1 MLWKLGLDGAKP
13 WMIGQA
19 TGTLAQPIMDSP
31 NEEVPIGGSEDI
43 IQQMAT
49 ASEPQAAGD
58 GPWDR
63 AADAGSLHVSALV
76 CVAPQAEAFQAWK
89 F

>member
-43 IQQMAT
+43 IQLM
-49 ASEPQAAGD
+49 AAGD
-58 GPWDR
+58 GPGDR
-63 AADAGSLHVSALV
+63 AADTGSLHVSALV